1 MELHDGSASLRKGK
15 HLNRNE
21 RIQLEGLWKA
31 GYPPSQIARLLDAM
45 CARLS
50 GSWNGVESNI

>member
-31 GYPPSQIARLLDAM
+31 GYPPSQIAVLLGPVNTTGAYQQPVQS
-45 CARLS
+45 R
-50 GSWNGVESNI
+50 